1 MSSTDTMDMPLSI
14 QPSVNRQLKSVVV
27 VHFAGDS
34 GDGMQL
40 IGHQLTEASAILG
53 NDIQTFSDFPA
64 EIRAPAGTIPGV
76 SGFQMCFANYDI
88 HTPGDAYDTL
98 VAMNPAALIASLS
111 KVKPHGILIVD
122 SDKFTLKECSKA
134 KIDYNPLEGDKLE
147 GYRVYPVP
155 MTQLSLSAV
164 EPAGLSRAQARKAKN
179 FFALGVVYWLYD
191 RPLQHTLSWLE
202 QKFKNKPELLE
213 ANRLALKAG
222 YNYAMTAELF
232 TEHYRV
238 QPAKL
243 PAGVYRQITGNEAL
257 ALGIVASGY
266 QAQTP
271 VFMAGYPITPA
282 SDVLHQLSKWRD
294 YGVQAFQAEDEMAAI
309 GAAIGA
315 AYGGRLAVTCT
326 SGPGLDLK
334 GEMIGLAVMTELPL
348 VIVDVQRAGPSTGMP
363 TKTEQ
368 ADLLLALYGRHGEC
382 PVPVLA
388 PKTPSDCFAIML
400 EAFDFALSAMT
411 PVIVLS
417 DGYLANGAEPWRVPD
432 LQDLPKPKCKF
443 SPTDV
448 PYQPYARD
456 KDTLARQ
463 WAVPGMSGCMHRLG
477 GLEKENITGN
487 ISYDPANHQLMTNI
501 RRNKV
506 QKLQEKMPSLEVT
519 GDKQGDLLVIGWG
532 GTFGSIQSAVLAC
545 QEEGLLISHV
555 HLRHLWPLPKQLP
568 ALLKA
573 FKQVVVAELNQGQL
587 CRVLRSEYLVKAQS
601 LSQVSGKPFSVTDLI
616 EQFKAVLE
624 TEICVD

>member
-1 MSSTDTMDMPLSI
+1 MSNTVSMPLQV
-14 QPSVNRQLKSVVV
+14 QPAVSRQLKNVVV

-40 IGHQLTEASAILG
+40 VGQQLTEASAILG
-53 NDIQTFSDFPA
+53 NDIQTFADFPA

-76 SGFQMCFANYDI
+76 SGFQMCFANHDI

-111 KVKPHGILIVD
+111 KVKPNGIVLVD
-122 SDKFTLKECSKA
+122 GDKFTLKECHKA
-134 KIDYNPLEGDKLE
+134 KLDYNPIEGGELP
-147 GYRVYPVP
+147 GYRLYSVP
-155 MTQLSLSAV
+155 ITQLSLNAV
-164 EPAGLSRAQARKAKN
+164 EPAGLTRAQARKAKN
-179 FFALGVVYWLYD
+179 FFALGIVYWLYD
-191 RPLQHTLSWLE
+191 RPLLHTLTWLE
-202 QKFKNKPELLE
+202 QKFKSKPELLE

-238 QPAKL
+238 QPAQL
-243 PAGVYRQITGNEAL
+243 PAGIYRQITGNEAL

-271 VFMAGYPITPA
+271 VLMAGYPITPA
-282 SDVLHQLSKWRD
+282 SDVLHQLSKWRE
-294 YGVQAFQAEDEMAAI
+294 YGVQTFQAEDEMAAI

-388 PKTPSDCFAIML
+388 PKTPSDCFSVML

-417 DGYLANGAEPWRVPD
+417 DGYLANGAEPWRVPE
-432 LQDLPKPKCKF
+432 LQDLPKPKCRF
-443 SPTDV
+443 APTDV

-456 KDTLARQ
+456 KETLVRQ
-463 WAVPGMSGCMHRLG
+463 WAVPGMLGCMHRLG

-487 ISYDPANHQLMTNI
+487 ISYDPANHQLMTDL
-501 RRNKV
+501 RRDKI
-506 QKLQEKMPSLEVT
+506 QKLQHKMPPLEIT
-519 GDKQGDLLVIGWG
+519 GQKQGDLLVIGWG
-532 GTFGSIQSAVLAC
+532 GTFGAIQSAVLAC
-545 QEEGLLISHV
+545 QEEGLSISHL
-555 HLRHLWPLPKQLP
+555 HLRHLWPLSSQLP
-568 ALLKA
+568 TLLQS
-573 FKQVVVAELNQGQL
+573 FKRVVVAELNQGQL
-587 CRVLRSEYLVKAQS
+587 CKVLRGEYLIDAQS
-601 LSQVSGKPFSVTDLI
+601 LSQVSGKPFAVTDLI
-616 EQFKAVLE
+616 ERFKAMIAIEV
-624 TEICVD
+624 CVD

>member
-1 MSSTDTMDMPLSI
+1 MSDTVSMPLQV
-14 QPSVNRQLKSVVV
+14 QPTVSRQLKNVVV

-40 IGHQLTEASAILG
+40 VGHQLTEASAILG

-76 SGFQMCFANYDI
+76 SGFQMCFANHDI

-111 KVKPHGILIVD
+111 KVKPNGIVIVD
-122 SDKFTLKECSKA
+122 GDKFTLKECNKA
-134 KIDYNPLEGDKLE
+134 KLAYNPIEGGELA
-147 GYRVYPVP
+147 GYRLYSVP
-155 MTQLSLSAV
+155 ITQLSLNAV
-164 EPAGLSRAQARKAKN
+164 ESAGLSRAQARKAKN
-179 FFALGVVYWLYD
+179 FFALGVIYWLYD
-191 RPLQHTLSWLE
+191 RPLQHTLTWLE
-202 QKFKNKPELLE
+202 QKFKSKPELLE

-271 VFMAGYPITPA
+271 VLMAGYPITPA
-282 SDVLHQLSKWRD
+282 SDVLHQLSKWRE
-294 YGVQAFQAEDEMAAI
+294 YGIQTFQAEDEMAAI

-388 PKTPSDCFAIML
+388 PKTPSDCFSVML
-400 EAFDFALSAMT
+400 EAFEFALTAMT

-417 DGYLANGAEPWRVPD
+417 DGYLANGAEPWRVPE

-443 SPTDV
+443 VPTDV
-448 PYQPYARD
+448 PYKPYSRD
-456 KDTLARQ
+456 KETLARH
-463 WAVPGMSGCMHRLG
+463 WAVPGMPGCMHRLG

-487 ISYDPANHQLMTNI
+487 ISYDPANHQLMTNL
-501 RRNKV
+501 RRDKIMRLQ
-506 QKLQEKMPSLEVT
+506 QKMAPLDVT
-519 GDKQGDLLVIGWG
+519 GQKQGDLLVIGWG

-545 QEEGLLISHV
+545 QEEGLSISHL
-555 HLRHLWPLPKQLP
+555 HLRYLWPLSAQLP

-573 FKQVVVAELNQGQL
+573 FKRVVVAELNQGQL
-587 CRVLRSEYLVKAQS
+587 CRVLRSEYLIDAQS
-601 LSQVSGKPFSVTDLI
+601 LSQVSGKPFSVTDLM
-616 EQFKAVLE
+616 EQFKTILE
-624 TEICVD
+624 VELSDCSA

>member
-1 MSSTDTMDMPLSI
+1 MSDTITMPLQVHSTV
-14 QPSVNRQLKSVVV
+14 SRQLKNVVV

-40 IGHQLTEASAILG
+40 VGQQLTEASAILG

-111 KVKPHGILIVD
+111 KVKANGIVIVD
-122 SDKFTLKECSKA
+122 SDKFTLKECNKA
-134 KIDYNPLEGDKLE
+134 KLDYNPIEGGELA
-147 GYRVYPVP
+147 GYRLHAVP
-155 MTQLSLSAV
+155 ITQLSLNAV
-164 EPAGLSRAQARKAKN
+164 EPAGLNRAQARKAKN
-179 FFALGVVYWLYD
+179 FFALGVIYWLYD
-191 RPLQHTLSWLE
+191 RPLQHTLSWLN
-202 QKFKNKPELLE
+202 QKFKSKPEILE

-238 QPAKL
+238 QPAQL

-271 VFMAGYPITPA
+271 VLMAGYPITPA
-282 SDVLHQLSKWRD
+282 SDILHQLSKWRE
-294 YGVQAFQAEDEMAAI
+294 YGVQTFQAEDEMAAM
-309 GAAIGA
+309 GAAVGA
-315 AYGGRLAVTCT
+315 AYGGHLAVTCT

-334 GEMIGLAVMTELPL
+334 GEMLGLAVMTELPL
-348 VIVDVQRAGPSTGMP
+348 VVVDVQRAGPSTGMP

-400 EAFDFALSAMT
+400 EAFEFALSAMT

-417 DGYLANGAEPWRVPD
+417 DGYLANGAEPWRVPE
-432 LQDLPKPKCKF
+432 LQDLPQPKCKF
-443 SPTDV
+443 APTDA

-456 KDTLARQ
+456 KDTLARH
-463 WAVPGMSGCMHRLG
+463 WAVPGMPGCMHRLG

-487 ISYDPANHQLMTNI
+487 ISYDPDNHQLMVNV
-501 RRNKV
+501 RRDKI
-506 QKLQEKMPSLEVT
+506 QKLQKKMAPLDVT
-519 GDKQGDLLVIGWG
+519 GAKQGDLLVVGWG
-532 GTFGSIQSAVLAC
+532 GTFGAIQSAVLAC
-545 QEEGLLISHV
+545 QEEGMSISHV
-555 HLRHLWPLPKQLP
+555 HLRHLWPLSAQLP
-568 ALLKA
+568 ALLKS

-587 CRVLRSEYLVKAQS
+587 CRVLRSEYLIDAQS
-601 LSQVSGKPFSVTDLI
+601 LSQVSGKPFSVADLI
-616 EQFKAVLE
+616 ERFRALC
-624 TEICVD
+624 TEDVSLS